1 MKIRRSQYVT
11 AIWNQATKAYPG
23 HGLRP
28 SDYGWNFN
36 DNILRPTW
44 FEGPTIPL
52 SLFKTADA
60 DSMESENNNDNIIA
74 GSDDQGSDSENPDE
88 VDVLMESDDQPWS
101 EDSDSD
107 QEDIVE

>member
-1 MKIRRSQYVT
+1 MVAWFQIAVTYFDRR
-11 AIWNQATKAYPG
+11 I
-23 HGLRP
+23 
-28 SDYGWNFN
+28 F
-36 DNILRPTW
+36 I
-44 FEGPTIPL
+44 
-52 SLFKTADA
+52 
-60 DSMESENNNDNIIA
+60 SMESENNIDNIIA

>member
-1 MKIRRSQYVT
+1 
-11 AIWNQATKAYPG
+11 
-23 HGLRP
+23 
-28 SDYGWNFN
+28 
-36 DNILRPTW
+36 
-44 FEGPTIPL
+44 
-52 SLFKTADA
+52 
-60 DSMESENNNDNIIA
+60 MESENNNDNIIA